1 MRFSAPILCL
11 SVNRFAISAGHFG
24 AAAPSHHRLSLPSRA
39 ERTGRAKIDMA
50 MAEAPLYPQV
60 IVGYVETERGEDAR
74 VLAERIVERD
84 GGELKI
90 IHVERGSP
98 ADALQALAE
107 RGDADLIV
115 LGSTHHAHLGAVA
128 PGSVAEHLLHGARC
142 RLVIA
147 PKGYA
152 AADHSQDRLRVAAV
166 GYNGMA
172 ESYAA
177 LEEAARL
184 ASKFGGSL
192 RVIAVATPVPGMGA
206 AAAAQAGAEAG
217 PDFQTQLNQAVA
229 GLPGELRALPVFER
243 GDPVEKLLEAA
254 EMGVDL
260 LVLGSR
266 GFGPV
271 MRLLLGSVSSRV
283 IREAPCPVL
292 VVPRP
297 A

>member
-1 MRFSAPILCL
+1 M
-11 SVNRFAISAGHFG
+11 
-24 AAAPSHHRLSLPSRA
+24 
-39 ERTGRAKIDMA
+39 
-50 MAEAPLYPQV
+50 YPQV
-60 IVGYVETERGEDAR
+60 VVGYEENDRGEDAR

-84 GGELKI
+84 GGELKVI
-90 IHVERGSP
+90 NVEKGSP
-98 ADALQALAE
+98 ADVLQSLAE
-107 RGDADLIV
+107 RGEADLIV
-115 LGSTHHAHLGAVA
+115 LGSTHHAHVGSVA
-128 PGSVAEHLLHGARC
+128 PGSIAEHLLHGAKC

-147 PKGYA
+147 PKGYGQ
-152 AADHSQDRLRVAAV
+152 ADHSQDRLRIAAV
-166 GYNGMA
+166 GFDGMA

-192 RVIAVATPVPGMGA
+192 RVIGVATPVPAMGA
-206 AAAAQAGAEAG
+206 AAAAQAGPDAG
-217 PDFQTQLNQAVA
+217 PNFQTRLNEAVA
-229 GLPGELRALPVFER
+229 GLPPQLRALPVFER
-243 GDPVEKLLEAA
+243 GDPVRKLLEAA

-271 MRLLLGSVSSRV
+271 MRLLIGSVSSRV

-297 A
+297 G

>member
-1 MRFSAPILCL
+1 
-11 SVNRFAISAGHFG
+11 
-24 AAAPSHHRLSLPSRA
+24 
-39 ERTGRAKIDMA
+39 
-50 MAEAPLYPQV
+50 MAEARPIYPQV
-60 IVGYVETERGEDAR
+60 VVGYVETDRGEDAR

-84 GGELKI
+84 GGELRVI
-90 IHVERGSP
+90 QVEKGSP

-107 RGDADLIV
+107 SGEADLIV
-115 LGSTHHAHLGAVA
+115 LGSTHHAHVGSVA

-142 RLVIA
+142 RLMIA

-152 AADHSQDRLRVAAV
+152 GGDHSQDRLRVAAV
-166 GYNGMA
+166 GFNGMA

-177 LEEAARL
+177 LDEAARL

-192 RVIAVATPVPGMGA
+192 RVIAVATPVSGMGA
-206 AAAAQAGAEAG
+206 AAAAQADAEAE
-217 PDFQTQLNQAVA
+217 PDFETQLNGAVA
-229 GLPGELRALPVFER
+229 ELPAELRALPVFER
-243 GDPVEKLLEAA
+243 GDPVRKLLEDA

-271 MRLLLGSVSSRV
+271 MRLLVGSVSSRV

>member
-1 MRFSAPILCL
+1 
-11 SVNRFAISAGHFG
+11 
-24 AAAPSHHRLSLPSRA
+24 
-39 ERTGRAKIDMA
+39 MA
-50 MAEAPLYPQV
+50 MSQAPPIYPQIV
-60 IVGYVETERGEDAR
+60 VGYVDTERGEDAR
-74 VLAERIVERD
+74 VLAEQIVERD
-84 GGELKI
+84 GGELKV
-90 IHVERGSP
+90 IHVEKGSP

-107 RGDADLIV
+107 RGEADLIV
-115 LGSTHHAHLGAVA
+115 LGSTHHAHVGSVA
-128 PGSVAEHLLHGARC
+128 PGSVAEHLLHGAKC
-142 RLVIA
+142 RLMIA

-152 AADHSQDRLRVAAV
+152 ESDHSQDRLRVAAV
-166 GYNGMA
+166 GFNGMA
-172 ESYAA
+172 ESHAA

-184 ASKFGGSL
+184 ASRFGGSL
-192 RVIAVATPVPGMGA
+192 RVIAVATPVPGMAA
-206 AAAAQAGAEAG
+206 AAAAQAGAEAA
-217 PDFQTQLNQAVA
+217 PDFQTQLNEAVA
-229 GLPGELRALPVFER
+229 ELPAELRALPVFER

-254 EMGVDL
+254 EMGIDI

>member
-1 MRFSAPILCL
+1 
-11 SVNRFAISAGHFG
+11 
-24 AAAPSHHRLSLPSRA
+24 
-39 ERTGRAKIDMA
+39 
-50 MAEAPLYPQV
+50 MAEAPPIYPKV
-60 IVGYVETERGEDAR
+60 VVGYLENERGEDAR

-84 GGELKI
+84 GGELKV
-90 IHVERGSP
+90 IHVEKGSP

-107 RGDADLIV
+107 QGEADLIV
-115 LGSTHHAHLGAVA
+115 LGSTHHAHVGSVA

-147 PKGYA
+147 PKGYGD
-152 AADHSQDRLRVAAV
+152 ADHSQDRLRVAAV
-166 GYNGMA
+166 GFNGMA

-184 ASKFGGSL
+184 ATKFGGSL
-192 RVIAVATPVPGMGA
+192 RVIAVDTPVPAMGA
-206 AAAAQAGAEAG
+206 AAAAQAGAEAS
-217 PDFQTQLNQAVA
+217 PDFQAQLNNAVTQL
-229 GLPGELRALPVFER
+229 PRELRALPVYER
-243 GDPVEKLLEAA
+243 GDPVRKLLEAA
-254 EMGVDL
+254 EVGVDL

-271 MRLLLGSVSSRV
+271 MRLLIGSVSSRV

-297 A
+297 G